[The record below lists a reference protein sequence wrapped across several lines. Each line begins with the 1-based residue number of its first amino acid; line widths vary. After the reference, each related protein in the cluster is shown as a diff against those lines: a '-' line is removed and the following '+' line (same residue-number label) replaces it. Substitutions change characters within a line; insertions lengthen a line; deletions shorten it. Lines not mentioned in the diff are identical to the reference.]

1 MHKRLMAM
9 KQNLASAIEAQLCN
23 IGEVDC
29 EELGCAID
37 MLKDLEEA
45 LYFCTITEAM
55 NGEGKGKGSVEI
67 EYEGH
72 KKNGH
77 SQMNGN
83 DQMYYPMYANGGSS
97 QMNMGGMPMMY
108 ANGGSGSSGNS
119 GGGSSSG
126 GSGSSG
132 GSSSGGGGSSYYGGL
147 GGYWDNQ
154 PYYNGTEWVCYG
166 GNEPMY
172 YQSRD
177 SRGRFTSGRG
187 GGGGNSRNDYSE
199 PMMMERDEREGRSPM
214 NRKMYMEAKDT
225 KDKASQL
232 RELEKYMQELT
243 SDMVEMIQDSSPEE
257 KQYLEKKISALAS
270 KIGQMK

>member
-23 IGEVDC
+23 LSEVDC
-29 EELGCAID
+29 EELGQAID

-55 NGEGKGKGSVEI
+55 NGEGKGKGNVEI

-83 DQMYYPMYANGGSS
+83 DQMYYGGS
-97 QMNMGGMPMMY
+97 QMYMGSPMMY
-108 ANGGSGSSGNS
+108 ADGN
-119 GGGSSSG
+119 GSSSG
-126 GSGSSG
+126 GSSNG
-132 GSSSGGGGSSYYGGL
+132 GSSTSYYGGN
-147 GGYWDNQ
+147 DQ
-154 PYYNGTEWVCYG
+154 
-166 GNEPMY
+166 MY
-172 YQSRD
+172 YQGRD
-177 SRGRFTSGRG
+177 SQGRYTSGRG
-187 GGGGNSRNDYSE
+187 SSRSDYSE
-199 PMMMERDEREGRSPM
+199 PMMYRDEREGRSPQ
-214 NRKMYMEAKDT
+214 NRRMYMEAKGT
-225 KDKASQL
+225 KDKATQL

>member
-1 MHKRLMAM
+1 M

-23 IGEVDC
+23 LSEVDC
-29 EELGCAID
+29 EELGQAID

-55 NGEGKGKGSVEI
+55 NGEGKGKGNVEI

-83 DQMYYPMYANGGSS
+83 DQMYYGGSQMYMGSPMMYADGSNGNGSSTGGSSNGGSS
-97 QMNMGGMPMMY
+97 T
-108 ANGGSGSSGNS
+108 
-119 GGGSSSG
+119 
-126 GSGSSG
+126 
-132 GSSSGGGGSSYYGGL
+132 SYYGGN
-147 GGYWDNQ
+147 DQ
-154 PYYNGTEWVCYG
+154 
-166 GNEPMY
+166 MY
-172 YQSRD
+172 YQGRD
-177 SRGRFTSGRG
+177 SQGRYTSGRG
-187 GGGGNSRNDYSE
+187 SSRSDYSE
-199 PMMMERDEREGRSPM
+199 PMYRDEREGRSPQ
-214 NRKMYMEAKDT
+214 NRRMYMEAKGS
-225 KDKASQL
+225 KDKATQL

>member
-23 IGEVDC
+23 LSEVDC
-29 EELGCAID
+29 EELGQAID

-55 NGEGKGKGSVEI
+55 SGEGKGKGNVEI

-83 DQMYYPMYANGGSS
+83 DQMYYGGSQMYMGSPMMYADGSNGSSNGGSS
-97 QMNMGGMPMMY
+97 T
-108 ANGGSGSSGNS
+108 
-119 GGGSSSG
+119 
-126 GSGSSG
+126 
-132 GSSSGGGGSSYYGGL
+132 SYYGGN
-147 GGYWDNQ
+147 DQ
-154 PYYNGTEWVCYG
+154 
-166 GNEPMY
+166 MY
-172 YQSRD
+172 YQGRD
-177 SRGRFTSGRG
+177 SQGRYTSGRG
-187 GGGGNSRNDYSE
+187 SSRSDYSE
-199 PMMMERDEREGRSPM
+199 PMYRDEREGRSPQ
-214 NRKMYMEAKDT
+214 NRRMYMEAKGS
-225 KDKASQL
+225 KDKATQL